1 MSRGIKAIINP
12 ALLRWARESAGY
24 DLAAVAKTA
33 DKTEECIRSWES
45 GEDQPTIPQ
54 LRKVANKLKR
64 PLAVFYLSEI
74 PEDFDTLRD
83 LRRLPDGKSLA
94 YSPKLRFLL
103 RRVQSQQAWAAE
115 FRREHNA
122 PKVKFVGKANLK
134 SDIPSLA
141 RQTRSLLNVKLD
153 EQAHWRDPR
162 IAFQK
167 WVEKCEAVGVFV
179 FQSSGIQ
186 PEEMRGC
193 SFSDEYAPAILINSK
208 DPFSAR
214 IFTLFHEFAH
224 LLLNENGVSNLNLA
238 KHAHTSEQR
247 IEVFC
252 NGFAAEILVPMSEM
266 SKLWKKSDSKKGIDE
281 IIYALAKRF
290 AVSREVIA
298 RRFRDAGFVE
308 NSFYEEKREKYQREY
323 LESKERE
330 DGKKKS
336 YGMPQFRI
344 VVKNNGRAFSR
355 TVLSAYADGDIYG
368 RDVSGLLD
376 TKLKHLDAITH
387 DVFTGVQEG
396 SMQ

>member
-1 MSRGIKAIINP
+1 MPRGIKAIINP
-12 ALLRWARESAGY
+12 DLLRWARETAGY
-24 DLAAVAKTA
+24 DLAAVAKTVGEA
-33 DKTEECIRSWES
+33 VTEECIRSWES

-54 LRKVANKLKR
+54 MRKVANKLKR

-74 PEDFDTLRD
+74 PKDFDTLRD
-83 LRRLPDGKSLA
+83 LRRFPDGKSIA

-122 PKVKFVGKANLK
+122 PKVKFVGRANLQ

-141 RQTRSLLNVKLD
+141 RRTRSLLNVKLD
-153 EQAHWRDPR
+153 EQAHWRNPR
-162 IAFQK
+162 IAFRK

-186 PEEMRGC
+186 PAEMRGC
-193 SFSDEYAPAILINSK
+193 SFPDEYAPAILINPK

-252 NGFAAEILVPMSEM
+252 NGFAAEILVPMSEI
-266 SKLWKKSDSKKGIDE
+266 SKLW
-281 IIYALAKRF
+281 
-290 AVSREVIA
+290 
-298 RRFRDAGFVE
+298 
-308 NSFYEEKREKYQREY
+308 EKR
-323 LESKERE
+323 
-330 DGKKKS
+330 GKK
-336 YGMPQFRI
+336 
-344 VVKNNGRAFSR
+344 
-355 TVLSAYADGDIYG
+355 
-368 RDVSGLLD
+368 
-376 TKLKHLDAITH
+376 TKKRKK
-387 DVFTGVQEG
+387 
-396 SMQ
+396 